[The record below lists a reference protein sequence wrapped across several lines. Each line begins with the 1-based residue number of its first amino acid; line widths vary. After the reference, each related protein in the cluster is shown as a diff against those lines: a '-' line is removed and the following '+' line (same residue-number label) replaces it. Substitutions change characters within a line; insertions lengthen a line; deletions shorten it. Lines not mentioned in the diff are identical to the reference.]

1 MAGNDSGP
9 DSWNDGGAA
18 VDELVPPRRLGSL
31 LSEARVS
38 RGYSLED
45 AASRL
50 GGRLS
55 SVALLEAE
63 TGHRRL
69 EDRDLAAVAE
79 LYGIETSDLVPARSE
94 LVIDLNEGTIS
105 AGKDGAKISV
115 VADAEEREQV
125 LARYLTLVYS
135 MRRTPP
141 GTSIPLRVG
150 DLVVL
155 ADTLGVSVEEVSSEL
170 RSMMTPEAAAARL
183 VERRHRGLR
192 GRVLVPAIGV
202 VVAVTAVGTL
212 ILVPQGTT
220 ATADAGTR
228 TGGAVAGAG
237 AVAPAP
243 NIGDAVVVERNPDG
257 TEGQVVPAGAP
268 APNIGDAVVV
278 ERNADGS
285 AGTQTPRG

>member
-1 MAGNDSGP
+1 MAGNDVGP

-94 LVIDLNEGTIS
+94 LVIDLNEGMIS
-105 AGKDGAKISV
+105 AGAEARISV
-115 VADAEEREQV
+115 VADPEEREQV

-155 ADTLGVSVEEVSSEL
+155 ADTLGITVEEVSAEL

-212 ILVPQGTT
+212 ILVPQSTT
-220 ATADAGTR
+220 ASADAGTR
-228 TGGAVAGAG
+228 TGAAVAGAG

-257 TEGQVVPAGAP
+257 TEGEVVPAGAP
-268 APNIGDAVVV
+268 APDIGDAVVV
-278 ERNADGS
+278 ERNPDGS
-285 AGTQTPRG
+285 PGAQTPRN